1 MVCSI
6 YHYKVELGFKI
17 SPTPDWHWKIEQL
30 KLWVF
35 LKESSVLIIAVKTQN
50 KVPVLIL
57 IYVINSNSPVYI
69 FVRKESVKQFAAVL
83 YLSRCP
89 LDISIFCTNKPRPL
103 NLHQKFWFWIIQFS
117 FVVQN
122 GLSHGYKP
130 HNNSRCSWCDAFGL
144 MLMIGEWG
152 GYIDLCCSRKYV
164 NWKYD
169 HTKNSLGPKVLV
181 SSHKK
186 RC

>member
-50 KVPVLIL
+50 KVSVLIL

-89 LDISIFCTNKPRPL
+89 LDISIFCTNKPRR
-103 NLHQKFWFWIIQFS
+103 WICIRNSDFES
-117 FVVQN
+117 SNFHF
-122 GLSHGYKP
+122 LSKMVYLTGVSHTTTLGVLDVM
-130 HNNSRCSWCDAFGL
+130 HLVWCSW
-144 MLMIGEWG
+144 
-152 GYIDLCCSRKYV
+152 
-164 NWKYD
+164 
-169 HTKNSLGPKVLV
+169 LV
-181 SSHKK
+181 SGAVILTCVAAKNM
-186 RC
+186 